1 MLFAFPTLTHAHPDS
16 QSAGLT
22 RRPSH
27 HPETN
32 RYRNLKKLNGML
44 SAFHYIQSRWQKRH
58 TIKDAISNNVT
69 KMIRG
74 TPAAADAIASIHT
87 PSSRH
92 QMGRR
97 YSQKS
102 RTTLMS
108 PAFSNHVSS
117 KNEAPQHC
125 THCAWHFHTTS
136 HGSTNARTWQ
146 PNQIWRVVVCK
157 SGSIFICR
165 FSHPFHSEFIHSG
178 NWIKLFIEHRLPT
191 PSEHVAW
198 GI

>member
-1 MLFAFPTLTHAHPDS
+1 M
-16 QSAGLT
+16 
-22 RRPSH
+22 
-27 HPETN
+27 
-32 RYRNLKKLNGML
+32 NGML
-44 SAFHYIQSRWQKRH
+44 SEFHYIQSRWQKRY

-69 KMIRG
+69 KDDTWYTRSSRRDCINR
-74 TPAAADAIASIHT
+74 HT
-87 PSSRH
+87 PSSHH

-165 FSHPFHSEFIHSG
+165 FIHPFHSEFIHSV

>member
-1 MLFAFPTLTHAHPDS
+1 MPSATMS
-16 QSAGLT
+16 Q
-22 RRPSH
+22 
-27 HPETN
+27 
-32 RYRNLKKLNGML
+32 
-44 SAFHYIQSRWQKRH
+44 
-58 TIKDAISNNVT
+58 

-74 TPAAADAIASIHT
+74 TPAAADVIASIHRSWCIT
-87 PSSRH
+87 ICNLVKQCRHIPASHH

-125 THCAWHFHTTS
+125 MHCAWHFHTTS

-165 FSHPFHSEFIHSG
+165 FIHPFHSEVIHLV
-178 NWIKLFIEHRLPT
+178 NCIKLFIEHRLPT

>member
-1 MLFAFPTLTHAHPDS
+1 MWLQSRGCLRATTLAAGTRLFRRVLDNFYVDQRLIVIAIQKKMNGMLYAFPTLTHAHPDS

-32 RYRNLKKLNGML
+32 RYRNPKKMNGML
-44 SAFHYIQSRWQKRH
+44 SEFHYIQSRWQTRY

-69 KMIRG
+69 KDDTWYTRSSRRDCINR
-74 TPAAADAIASIHT
+74 HT
-87 PSSRH
+87 PSSHH

-117 KNEAPQHC
+117 KNEAPHHC

-136 HGSTNARTWQ
+136 HGSTNART
-146 PNQIWRVVVCK
+146 
-157 SGSIFICR
+157 
-165 FSHPFHSEFIHSG
+165 
-178 NWIKLFIEHRLPT
+178 
-191 PSEHVAW
+191 
-198 GI
+198 